1 MATAADRLTRLQ
13 MDEIYGPFYRT
24 FMVSGEVPRK
34 KFRRRDRM
42 REIIRT
48 LEDWDP
54 RLVVPC
60 HGEVTSGLSEMA
72 EFGKAKEAFL

>member
-1 MATAADRLTRLQ
+1 MASFLYLEQ
-13 MDEIYGPFYRT
+13 I
-24 FMVSGEVPRK
+24 
-34 KFRRRDRM
+34 RDRM

-72 EFGKAKEAFL
+72 EFCKAKEAFL